1 VLPPI
6 AALERTLVYS
16 SLDGTTFE
24 HARSRTSES
33 GAVAD
38 GAIAGLRDGRPIR
51 LRYEITC
58 DSRWHV
64 RSASVEAME
73 LGRTLLALAADD
85 DGTWQ
90 RVDGGVLDEPLYRS
104 YDIGLAPTPVPTALT
119 IRRLAL
125 EPGQSE
131 IARVSAI
138 DVPSLR
144 VHLVEHRYTCLAIEA
159 EESRYRFESLTDDVR
174 ATIIIDSDGT
184 VREYEGRFRRI
195 WPTSD

>member
-1 VLPPI
+1 MNV
-6 AALERTLVYS
+6 AARERTLVYS
-16 SLDGTTFE
+16 SVSGTTFE
-24 HARSRTSES
+24 HARIRMSES

-38 GAIAGLRDGRPIR
+38 GAIAGMREGQPIR
-51 LRYEITC
+51 VRYEITC

-90 RVDGGVLDEPLYRS
+90 RVDGGNLDEPLYRA
-104 YDIGLAPTPVPTALT
+104 YDVSLPMTPVTSALA

-131 IARVSAI
+131 VARVCAI
-138 DVPSLR
+138 DIPSLR
-144 VHLVEHRYTCLAIEA
+144 VRLIDHRYTCLAIEA
-159 EESRYRFESLTDDVR
+159 DESRYRFECDDAR
-174 ATIIIDSDGT
+174 STIIIDPDGT
-184 VREYEGRFRRI
+184 VREYEGRFHRL
-195 WPTSD
+195 WPATT